1 MHAEG
6 ALGRWG
12 LLHSPFGLSL
22 SKPWVVGVGVVLDA
36 PAGRDVRPA
45 AHLLSFASPKE
56 SRQRKGDPAV
66 SDPALRCGQPAVL
79 AGGVRRRTHCALAAL
94 RSNSCGESD
103 HAACASCGAP
113 AHPAHCAPR
122 RRQKGVGERTG
133 HRCARPWAETRIS
146 RPSAAMARV
155 VPEIPSGRAEKRKGW
170 GGPGQRSM
178 PRLCGLTR
186 CGCLSEAPQAR
197 SEFRS
202 AAPGLSIA
210 GCPGA
215 KRRGHGQWGRLSLV
229 PFFGEAKKGTAPP
242 GALPGIPRH
251 LEREPVYWDRASTS
265 STRTVVSSARTVRR
279 AGQRAAHPTSP
290 ARGGA

>member
-122 RRQKGVGERTG
+122 RRQKGVGNARAIAALGPGKNPDAEAERSDGPNGYRT
-133 HRCARPWAETRIS
+133 
-146 RPSAAMARV
+146 
-155 VPEIPSGRAEKRKGW
+155 PSGRAEKRRGW

>member
-1 MHAEG
+1 MG
-6 ALGRWG
+6 
-12 LLHSPFGLSL
+12 
-22 SKPWVVGVGVVLDA
+22 A

-45 AHLLSFASPKE
+45 AQSLSLL
-56 SRQRKGDPAV
+56 RQRKEPKKGDPV
-66 SDPALRCGQPAVL
+66 VCDPPLRCGQAAVL
-79 AGGVRRRTHCALAAL
+79 ADGVRRRTRCVPAAL
-94 RSNSCGESD
+94 RSNNCGESD

-113 AHPAHCAPR
+113 AHPARCAPR

-155 VPEIPSGRAEKRKGW
+155 VPEIPSGRAEKRRGW

-215 KRRGHGQWGRLSLV
+215 QRRGHGQWGRLSLV

-242 GALPGIPRH
+242 GALPGRQRPPQTPLH
-251 LEREPVYWDRASTS
+251 QLSTS
-265 STRTVVSSARTVRR
+265 PTRSAALSNNYKFNSV
-279 AGQRAAHPTSP
+279 
-290 ARGGA
+290 